1 MGVLACY
8 RKSGYN
14 NTVSSRLSVSPKRIT
29 CASNELRLG
38 YSMPCS
44 HRDRKSPAMRRSRVF
59 ARNGKT
65 LTESNPSQ
73 PHADLWANCEIIS
86 ERAWAGLSFS
96 SDSSLADVSQMTWG
110 WGKQFRYWRYW
121 NRAATEILD
130 LRWWSFHGH
139 WSSI

>member
-29 CASNELRLG
+29 CASKERRLE

-44 HRDRKSPAMRRSRVF
+44 HRDRKSLAMRHSRVF

-65 LTESNPSQ
+65 LMESNPSLL
-73 PHADLWANCEIIS
+73 HADLWANCETIS
-86 ERAWAGLSFS
+86 ERDWAGLSFF
-96 SDSSLADVSQMTWG
+96 SDSSLADASQMTWA
-110 WGKQFRYWRYW
+110 WGRQFKYWRYW
-121 NRAATEILD
+121 NRDVTDTLD
-130 LRWWSFHGH
+130 LRW
-139 WSSI
+139 